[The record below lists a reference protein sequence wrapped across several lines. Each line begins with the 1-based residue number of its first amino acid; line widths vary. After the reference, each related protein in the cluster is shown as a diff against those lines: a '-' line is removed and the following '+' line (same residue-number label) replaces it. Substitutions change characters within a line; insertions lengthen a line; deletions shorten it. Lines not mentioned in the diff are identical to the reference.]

1 MDIQSKQITKEVED
15 WINETISKPNK
26 IFGNLPPCPY
36 ARKAWKDKKVK
47 VTYDR
52 AVLME
57 DYAKLKSGELD
68 LIMIIQQDANV
79 DELYEFKHY
88 LENNLGKDYVVLE
101 DHPELKEEVGDMNLN
116 FGKPVLFVQNRD
128 KLNEARKFLESTD
141 YYKNFEK
148 EYKDDILSN

>member
-1 MDIQSKQITKEVED
+1 MTKEVED
-15 WINETISKPNK
+15 WINETISKPNE

-52 AVLME
+52 IVSE
-57 DYAKLKSGELD
+57 QDYEKVKSGELD
-68 LIMIIQQDANV
+68 LIMIIQQGANI

-88 LENNLGKDYVVLE
+88 LENTLGKDFVVLE
-101 DHPELKEEVGDMNLN
+101 DHPELKEEVSGMNLN
-116 FGKPVLFVQNRD
+116 FGKPVLFVQNRN
-128 KLNEARKFLESTD
+128 KLTEARKFLETKD
-141 YYKNFEK
+141 YYKNFDK

>member
-1 MDIQSKQITKEVED
+1 MTKEVED
-15 WINETISKPNK
+15 WINETISKPNE

-52 AVLME
+52 IVSE
-57 DYAKLKSGELD
+57 QDYEKVKSGELD
-68 LIMIIQQDANV
+68 LIMIIQQGANI

-88 LENNLGKDYVVLE
+88 LENTLGKDFVVLE
-101 DHPELKEEVGDMNLN
+101 DHPELKEEVGGMNLN
-116 FGKPVLFVQNRD
+116 FGKPVLFVQNRK
-128 KLNEARKFLESTD
+128 KLTEARKFLETKD
-141 YYKNFEK
+141 YYKNFDK

>member
-1 MDIQSKQITKEVED
+1 MDIQSKQMTKEVED
-15 WINETISKPNK
+15 WINEVISKPNK

-52 AVLME
+52 VVSE
-57 DYAKLKSGELD
+57 QDYEKVNSGELD
-68 LIMIIQQDANV
+68 LIMIIQQGANI

-88 LENNLGKDYVVLE
+88 LENTLGKDFVVLE
-101 DHPELKEEVGDMNLN
+101 DHPELKEEVGGMNLN
-116 FGKPVLFVQNRD
+116 FGKPVLFVQNRK
-128 KLNEARKFLESTD
+128 KLTEARKFLETKD
-141 YYKNFEK
+141 YYKNFDK

>member
-1 MDIQSKQITKEVED
+1 MTKEVED
-15 WINETISKPNK
+15 WINEVISKPNK

-52 AVLME
+52 AVLIE
-57 DYAKLKSGELD
+57 DYNKLKSGELD
-68 LIMIIQQDANV
+68 LIMIIQQGANI

-88 LENNLGKDYVVLE
+88 LEGNLGKDYVILE
-101 DHPELKEEVGDMNLN
+101 DHPELKEEVGGMNLN
-116 FGKPVLFVQNRD
+116 FGKPVLFIQNRN
-128 KLNEARKFLESTD
+128 KLTEARKFLESTN
-141 YYKNFEK
+141 YYKNFDK

>member
-1 MDIQSKQITKEVED
+1 MTKEVED
-15 WINETISKPNK
+15 WINEVLSKPNK

-52 AVLME
+52 VVSE
-57 DYAKLKSGELD
+57 QDYEKVNSGELD
-68 LIMIIQQDANV
+68 LIMIIQQGANI

-88 LENNLGKDYVVLE
+88 LENTLGKDFVVLE
-101 DHPELKEEVGDMNLN
+101 DHPELKEEVGGMNLN
-116 FGKPVLFVQNRD
+116 FGKPVLFVQNRK
-128 KLNEARKFLESTD
+128 KLTEARKFLETKD
-141 YYKNFEK
+141 YYKNFDK

>member
-1 MDIQSKQITKEVED
+1 MDIQSKQIEKEIED
-15 WINETISKPNK
+15 WINETLSKPSK

-52 AVLME
+52 VVSE
-57 DYAKLKSGELD
+57 QDYEKVNSGELD
-68 LIMIIQQDANV
+68 LIMIIQQGANI

-88 LENNLGKDYVVLE
+88 LENTLGKDFVVLE
-101 DHPELKEEVGDMNLN
+101 DHPELKEEVGGMNLN
-116 FGKPVLFVQNRD
+116 FGKPVLFVQNRK
-128 KLNEARKFLESTD
+128 KLTEARKFLETKD
-141 YYKNFEK
+141 YYKNFDK